1 MRPLFP
7 SCATPSESL
16 HNLQRGDAESA
27 ENRGGRIARTSALLR
42 GLCVSALKTK
52 IGKNTVLVLR
62 TTISIV
68 LTSKALMAQTP
79 SADEIIRQVDQNM
92 FSENKVI
99 VSRMVIHGERGSRT
113 VEAKS
118 WQRSTRETFSE
129 FLAPARDK
137 GTKMLKLQDM
147 LWTYSPSTD
156 RIILISGHML
166 RQSVMGSDLSY
177 EDMMEDPH
185 LPNLY
190 TPKVS
195 SEETVRGRPC
205 WILDLAAKKEDIT
218 YYSRKVWVDKARYI
232 LLKENL
238 YAKSGKLLK
247 TMDVR
252 EVTEVQNH
260 WIAKSILYKDVLKE
274 GEGTEF
280 FVDSIVL
287 DAAIPA
293 YLFSKAALRK

>member
-1 MRPLFP
+1 MKRMIV
-7 SCATPSESL
+7 ATLTFASS
-16 HNLQRGDAESA
+16 
-27 ENRGGRIARTSALLR
+27 
-42 GLCVSALKTK
+42 
-52 IGKNTVLVLR
+52 VLW
-62 TTISIV
+62 
-68 LTSKALMAQTP
+68 AQTP
-79 SADEIIRQVDQNM
+79 SGDEILKKVDQNM
-92 FSENKVI
+92 FSENKIV
-99 VSRMVIHGERGSRT
+99 VSRMIIHGERGSRT
-113 VEAKS
+113 VETKS
-118 WQRSTRETFSE
+118 WQRGTRESFSE
-129 FLAPARDK
+129 FLAPAREK

-147 LWTYSPSTD
+147 LWTFSPSTD

-185 LPNLY
+185 LPHLY
-190 TPKVS
+190 SASVS
-195 SEETVRGRPC
+195 SEETLGGRPC
-205 WILDLAAKKEDIT
+205 WVLELAARKEDIA
-218 YYSRKVWVDKARYI
+218 YFSRKVWVDKARYI

-252 EVTEVQNH
+252 EVMEIQNH
-260 WIAKSILYKDVLKE
+260 WIAKSVLYKDVLKE

-287 DAAIPA
+287 DATIPD